1 MIRDGHEL
9 TRPMLAPP
17 QSYVGNIRHTPHHVE
32 HHRAIML
39 VERHGHEVWTKILHL
54 QGLHL
59 VEGESNQKY
68 VVITMTNLKHRL
80 NINKHVSHRLHYDDL
95 AVVNELHLLMKG
107 RRNGPGSMDLR
118 SAQK

>member
-17 QSYVGNIRHTPHHVE
+17 QSYAGNIRHTPHHVE
-32 HHRAIML
+32 R
-39 VERHGHEVWTKILHL
+39 GHEVWTKILHL

-80 NINKHVSHRLHYDDL
+80 SRNKHVSHRLHCDDL

-107 RRNGPGSMDLR
+107 RRNGIGSVDPR